1 VPLLQKIEEDFK
13 VALKHSDKLRISVL
27 RLIKAAIKNKQIEK
41 QADLTDDD
49 VLSILS
55 TLLKQRRESIEQFS
69 KGGRW
74 DLVEKEKQELEIVQS
89 YMPEQLSIEE
99 LDSLIKQA
107 ISESGVKDSKE
118 IGKVMKILMP
128 KIKGKADGKIV
139 SQRAKELL
147 ENK

>member
-1 VPLLQKIEEDFK
+1 
-13 VALKHSDKLRISVL
+13 
-27 RLIKAAIKNKQIEK
+27 
-41 QADLTDDD
+41 
-49 VLSILS
+49 
-55 TLLKQRRESIEQFS
+55 
-69 KGGRW
+69 
-74 DLVEKEKQELEIVQS
+74 
-89 YMPEQLSIEE
+89 MPEQLSIEE